1 MLITSDQAEE
11 LLSTLADL
19 SGLDEELADRCGF
32 LFRTER
38 YDEAVGRAFV
48 VLEERLRKL
57 MGVEKVSGGRLVDKL
72 FFAQDSSYRD
82 RLRLPEAEVR
92 GLGDIFA
99 GSFAAFRNRAA
110 HTVAGYT
117 LDEARGI
124 IHLVNLL
131 LMVLE
136 QIEQVPKQLV
146 PDETAD
152 TLGPS
157 VTHRLNAFLSS
168 LPEIGIRPERGK
180 ASIPYKARLRYHP
193 PTWEEPKP
201 NSVTVFYLTSGRS
214 PKLAFNTGSLVNVPD
229 LDVEQ
234 LIGRLLQAG
243 CSSTSALKSIPLVL
257 EQHNDQATFD
267 RLHDILEDLMRKHR
281 VA

>member
-1 MLITSDQAEE
+1 MITSEQIDE

-19 SGLDEELADRCGF
+19 SGLDEELVDRCEF
-32 LFRTER
+32 LIRTER

-57 MGVEKVSGGRLVDKL
+57 LGLSKGTGWQLVDKL
-72 FFAQDSSYRD
+72 FSAKDSSYSG
-82 RLRLPEAEVR
+82 RLGLPAAEVR
-92 GLGDIFA
+92 GLRDIFA

-131 LMVLE
+131 LIVLE
-136 QIEQVPKQLV
+136 QIEQAPKQLV
-146 PDETAD
+146 SDETAG
-152 TLGPS
+152 TLGPA
-157 VTHRLNAFLSS
+157 VTQRLNAFLSS
-168 LPEIGIRPERGK
+168 LREIGILPDKGK
-180 ASIPYKARLRYHP
+180 ASIPYKARLRYSP

-201 NSVTVFYLTSGRS
+201 HFVTVFYLTSGRS
-214 PKLAFNTGSLVNVPD
+214 PKLAFNTGSLVNVPN

-257 EQHNDQATFD
+257 EERNDEATFE
-267 RLHDILEDLMRKHR
+267 RIYGILKELMEKHG
-281 VA
+281 V